1 MLLEGRHEDGA
12 ALLEQTIADME
23 RDGMQD
29 WIIAP
34 FRAALGQGR

>member
-1 MLLEGRHEDGA
+1 MLLDGRHEEGA
-12 ALLEQTIADME
+12 VLLEQTIVGME